1 MFDSSAY
8 YLIAY
13 DFNDET
19 KLYGYSH
26 FRFDMDFD
34 DEVLYW

>member
-1 MFDSSAY
+1 MEHEKAW
-8 YLIAY
+8 YLVAK
-13 DFNDET
+13 DQDGCHQGFV
-19 KLYGYSH
+19 H